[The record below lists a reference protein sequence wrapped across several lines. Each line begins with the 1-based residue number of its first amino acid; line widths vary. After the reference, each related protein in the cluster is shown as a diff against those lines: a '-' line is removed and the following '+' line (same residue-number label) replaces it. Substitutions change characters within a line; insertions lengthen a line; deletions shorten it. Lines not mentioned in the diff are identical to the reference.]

1 MSAPRT
7 AAACQPQRQSAVG
20 RIISMKNSIDA
31 IGNRNR
37 DLPACRAVPRPTAT
51 PRTPVLP
58 SSFCH
63 CHISLIPNPFLTA
76 CGVPCVIRLQ
86 IPKAHNPSNHVKVTV
101 MWRAPTTPSPGWYE
115 ISRFAQLMITII
127 SWAKR
132 DHKNSVHPTLYP
144 PPPLRRRASRQHS
157 ITSKAG
163 SASVVHS
170 GLRLSAPPRPD
181 NINRRYARKF
191 WRPREYL

>member
-1 MSAPRT
+1 MSR
-7 AAACQPQRQSAVG
+7 SA
-20 RIISMKNSIDA
+20 STNCA
-31 IGNRNR
+31 
-37 DLPACRAVPRPTAT
+37 
-51 PRTPVLP
+51 PVLS

-63 CHISLIPNPFLTA
+63 FQISLIPNPFLTA

-86 IPKAHNPSNHVKVTV
+86 IPKAHNPCNHVKVTV
-101 MWRAPTTPSPGWYE
+101 MWGGGATPSPGWYE

-132 DHKNSVHPTLYP
+132 DHKNSVHPTLYTPLP
-144 PPPLRRRASRQHS
+144 PA
-157 ITSKAG
+157 
-163 SASVVHS
+163 SASVATALDNLKSLLS
-170 GLRLSAPPRPD
+170 GLRLSAPPRPT

>member
-1 MSAPRT
+1 MKLVRLSAQRT

-20 RIISMKNSIDA
+20 RIILMKNSNDT

-37 DLPACRAVPRPTAT
+37 DLPTCRAVPQPTAP
-51 PRTPVLP
+51 PRTPVPP
-58 SSFCH
+58 SSFCQFQ
-63 CHISLIPNPFLTA
+63 ISLIPNPFFTA

-101 MWRAPTTPSPGWYE
+101 MLGARTTPYPGWYE

-132 DHKNSVHPTLYP
+132 DHKNSVQPTLYP
-144 PPPLRRRASRQHS
+144 PPPCVGERRDSTR
-157 ITSKAG
+157 
-163 SASVVHS
+163 
-170 GLRLSAPPRPD
+170 
-181 NINRRYARKF
+181 
-191 WRPREYL
+191 